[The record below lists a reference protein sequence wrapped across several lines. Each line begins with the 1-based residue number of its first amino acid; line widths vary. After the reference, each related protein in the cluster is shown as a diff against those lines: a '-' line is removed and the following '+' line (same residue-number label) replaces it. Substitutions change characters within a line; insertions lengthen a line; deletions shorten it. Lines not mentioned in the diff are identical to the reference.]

1 MDLGIL
7 NGKIYLNGEFIHG
20 NLYCKNGKVDTIT
33 TSFLPCKKEFDAAG
47 KMVLPGF
54 IDPHVHFRLS
64 VGANT
69 SKDDFYLGSV
79 KGALG
84 GVTTYI
90 DFLDPVK
97 NIQELEA
104 AFLRRR
110 ELASVSVTDYSFHT
124 TIANPTE
131 EADKLLKAGR
141 DLGLPSLKLFTTYSN
156 SDRRTYDGYIDRL
169 LYYSKELESR
179 IVIHAENDDLISTAK
194 DILVKDHEASRPVIS
209 ERSEVIKLVEMA
221 KERDGLLYIV
231 HISAGSTVETLV
243 RDYSSELKK
252 GTLLMESCPHY
263 FLKSSDCYLEEDGYC
278 YTMTPP
284 LRNEVERNL
293 LRKYIEDINVIGTD
307 HCPFDLKLKKAL
319 YTSQI
324 PMGVGGIEYSFS
336 NMYTEFGSSII
347 PKYTE
352 APAKAYGLY
361 PYKGTLLPG
370 ADADIVIYADEVS
383 CQIADE
389 ESIYHGRKL
398 KGKVEQV
405 FLRGNLLV
413 DQGKFLGELAL
424 DEIVSKGQLGNGK
437 LLQGNGSY
445 RKRELKLS

>member
-7 NGKIYLNGEFIHG
+7 NGKLFLNGELIYA
-20 NLYCKNGKVDTIT
+20 NLYCKAGKVDTIT
-33 TSFLPCKKEFDAAG
+33 NSFLPCEKEYDAAG

-54 IDPHVHFRLS
+54 IDPHVHFQLS
-64 VGANT
+64 VGVNT
-69 SKDDFYLGSV
+69 SKDDFYLGSI

-97 NIQELEA
+97 NTQELKT
-104 AFLRRR
+104 AFSKRL
-110 ELASVSVTDYSFHT
+110 ELASVSMTDYSFHT

-131 EADKLLKAGR
+131 EADQLLKAGR
-141 DLGLPSLKLFTTYSN
+141 EMGLPSLKLFTTYSN

-169 LYYSKELESR
+169 LYYSREMKSR
-179 IVIHAENDDLISTAK
+179 IVIHAENDDLINTAK
-194 DILVKDHEASRPVIS
+194 DILVRNHEASRPVIS
-209 ERSEVIKLVEMA
+209 ERSEVIKLAEMA

-231 HISAGSTVETLV
+231 HISAGSTVESLV
-243 RDYSSELKK
+243 QNYSSELKK
-252 GTLLMESCPHY
+252 GAILMESCPHY
-263 FLKSSDCYLEEDGYC
+263 FLKNSDCYSQEDGYR

-284 LRNEVERNL
+284 LRNESERTL
-293 LRKYIEDINVIGTD
+293 LKKYIDEINVIGTD
-307 HCPFDLKLKKAL
+307 HCPFDMGLKKAQ

-336 NMYTEFGSSII
+336 NMYTEFGTSII
-347 PKYTE
+347 SKYTE

-370 ADADIVIYADEVS
+370 ADADIVIYDDKVMS
-383 CQIADE
+383 QISEE
-389 ESIYHGRKL
+389 ESIYQGRSL
-398 KGKVEQV
+398 KGKVERV
-405 FLRGNLLV
+405 FLRGDLIV
-413 DQGKFLGELAL
+413 ESGKFLG
-424 DEIVSKGQLGNGK
+424 DQISKGNGIF
-437 LLQGNGSY
+437 

>member
-7 NGKIYLNGEFIHG
+7 NGKLYLNGEFIYA
-20 NLYCKNGKVDTIT
+20 NLYCKAGKIDTIT
-33 TSFLPCKKEFDAAG
+33 NSFLPCEKEYDAAG
-47 KMVLPGF
+47 KLVLPGF
-54 IDPHVHFRLS
+54 IDPHVHFQLS

-69 SKDDFYLGSV
+69 SKDDFYLGSI

-97 NIQELEA
+97 NTQELKV
-104 AFLRRR
+104 AFSKRLG
-110 ELASVSVTDYSFHT
+110 LASVSMTDYSFHT

-131 EADKLLKAGR
+131 EADQLLKAGR
-141 DLGLPSLKLFTTYSN
+141 EMGLPSLKLFTTYSN

-169 LYYSKELESR
+169 LYYSREMESR

-194 DILVKDHEASRPVIS
+194 EILVRDHEASRPVIS
-209 ERSEVIKLVEMA
+209 ERSEVIKLAEMA

-231 HISAGSTVETLV
+231 HISAGSTVESLV
-243 RDYSSELKK
+243 RNYSSELKK
-252 GTLLMESCPHY
+252 GTILMESCPHY
-263 FLKSSDCYLEEDGYC
+263 FLKNSDCYSQEDGHR

-284 LRNEVERNL
+284 LRNESERTL
-293 LRKYIEDINVIGTD
+293 LKKYIDEINVIGTD
-307 HCPFDLKLKKAL
+307 HCPFDMGLKKAQ

-336 NMYTEFGSSII
+336 NMYTEFGTSII
-347 PKYTE
+347 SKYTE

-370 ADADIVIYADEVS
+370 ADADIVIYDDKVML
-383 CQIADE
+383 QISEE
-389 ESIYHGRKL
+389 ESIYQGRSL
-398 KGKVEQV
+398 KGKVERV
-405 FLRGNLLV
+405 FLRGDLIV
-413 DQGKFLGELAL
+413 ESGKFLG
-424 DEIVSKGQLGNGK
+424 DQISKGNGIF
-437 LLQGNGSY
+437 

>member
-7 NGKIYLNGEFIHG
+7 NGRVYLNGEFILA

-33 TSFLPCKKEFDAAG
+33 TSFLPCVKEYDAAG

-54 IDPHVHFRLS
+54 IDPHVHFHLS

-97 NIQELEA
+97 NTQELEA
-104 AFLRRR
+104 AFLKRM
-110 ELASVSVTDYSFHT
+110 ELASSSVTDYSFHT

-131 EADKLLKAGR
+131 DAEKLLKAGR
-141 DLGLPSLKLFTTYSN
+141 EKGMPSLKLFTTYSN

-209 ERSEVIKLVEMA
+209 ERSEVIKLAEMA
-221 KERDGLLYIV
+221 KERDGLLYVV
-231 HISAGSTVETLV
+231 HISAGSTVESLV
-243 RDYSSELKK
+243 QNYSSELKK
-252 GTLLMESCPHY
+252 GTILMESCPHY
-263 FLKSSDCYLEEDGYC
+263 FLKASDCYSEEDGYR

-284 LRNEVERNL
+284 LRSESERNL
-293 LRKYIEDINVIGTD
+293 LRRYIEDINVIGTD
-307 HCPFDLKLKKAL
+307 HCPFDLGLKKAV

-336 NMYTEFGSSII
+336 NMYTEFGSSVIS
-347 PKYTE
+347 KYTE

-361 PYKGTLLPG
+361 PHKGTLLPG
-370 ADADIVIYADEVS
+370 ADADIVIYDDEVS
-383 CQIADE
+383 SQIADE
-389 ESIYHGRKL
+389 ESIYCGRNL
-398 KGKVEQV
+398 KGKVDQV
-405 FLRGNLLV
+405 FLRGNLIV
-413 DQGKFLGELAL
+413 DNGKFLGNHFSNEHL
-424 DEIVSKGQLGNGK
+424 SKGKSLKGNGI
-437 LLQGNGSY
+437 Y
-445 RKRELKLS
+445 RKRELRLS